1 MARTVKPLSDST
13 IKKAKPKE
21 KEYKLFD
28 GGGLHIVIKPTGSK
42 LWRIKYRLNGKEKSK
57 SLGKYPFVSL
67 HEARAKLQEIKKQL
81 SDGNDPNEKK
91 KEVQQKQ
98 VHLFSDVAAGYLAFK
113 VQELAHSYYIKQARR
128 VEIYINP
135 IIGDINIDEIVKSD
149 IIRLIKN
156 IAKVN
161 TRSSKPDVNKAETA
175 RIVFNLLEQIF
186 RWGLHNDMTTN
197 PVMQTID
204 KNALIPKKEVIHY
217 NAVTDEKEIKQIFS
231 MIEEYRGES
240 STKNALKFLA
250 LSGLRSGNVRGLK
263 WEYVDFEKEVII
275 FPKEVMKTK
284 IEFRLPI
291 TQDVKEILDD
301 MQHYTSGREYVFCS
315 IVSKTKPL
323 SENTLGYALKR
334 MEILNHTPHGFRSS
348 FSTLCYENQKKHGFS
363 GEVIEAQLAHAV
375 GGKVKLAYLRSD
387 FLEERR
393 ELMQWW
399 ANFLRS

>member
-1 MARTVKPLSDST
+1 MARTVKPLSDSA
-13 IKKAKPKE
+13 IKKAKPRE

-28 GGGLHIVIKPTGSK
+28 GGGLHIVVKPNGSK
-42 LWRIKYRLNGKEKSK
+42 LWRIKYRFDGKEKSK
-57 SLGKYPFVSL
+57 SLGKYPLLSL
-67 HEARAKLQEIKKQL
+67 QEAREKLQELKKQL
-81 SDGNDPNEKK
+81 LEHKDPNEKK
-91 KEVQQKQ
+91 KDIEEKKFYI
-98 VHLFSDVAAGYLAFK
+98 FSDVAEGYLAFK

-135 IIGDINIDEIVKSD
+135 IIGEINIDEIEKSD

-156 IAKVN
+156 ISQVN
-161 TRSSKPDVNKAETA
+161 TRSSKPDENKSETA

-186 RWGLHNDMTTN
+186 RWGLHNDMTSN
-197 PVMQTID
+197 AVMQTID

-231 MIEEYRGES
+231 MIEEYKGES

-263 WEYVDFEKEVII
+263 WEYVDFERKII
-275 FPKEVMKTK
+275 VFPKEVMKTK
-284 IEFRLPI
+284 VEFRLPI
-291 TQDVKEILDD
+291 TQEIRDILDD
-301 MQHYTSGREYVFCS
+301 MQHFTSDREYVFCS
-315 IVSKTKPL
+315 IVSRTKPL

-363 GEVIEAQLAHAV
+363 SEVIEAQLAHSV
-375 GGKVKLAYLRSD
+375 GGKVKIAYLRSD

-399 ANFLRS
+399 ANFLRG